1 MRFSEFSSER
11 LDEAMP
17 TWAKTAGAAAALG
30 AAAFGLTNSDK
41 QTKTNDP
48 EVIHVYDDAKLKAN
62 PSTVREMSAVLKT
75 PEGVSLTREARAAGL
90 RGRELSQ
97 FLAQC
102 AHESLNFKFMKELG
116 DANYFKRYDIRH
128 APERAKRLGNLQP
141 GDGEKY
147 HGRGFIQLTG
157 RDNYRRAG
165 KALGLPL
172 EKHPELVERPEIA
185 AKVAVWFW
193 KNRVQPKVSDYSNTK
208 AVTKPIN
215 SGLKAL
221 DDRDDKYRAI
231 AHIIGVLNWPSINDV

>member
-1 MRFSEFSSER
+1 MRFSEFSTEQ

-17 TWAKTAGAAAALG
+17 TWAKTVGAAAALG
-30 AAAFGLTNSDK
+30 ATALGLSSKNSANQAD
-41 QTKTNDP
+41 DP
-48 EVIHVYDDAKLKAN
+48 EIVHVYDN
-62 PSTVREMSAVLKT
+62 PKQQADPATVREMAAVLKT
-75 PEGVSLTREARAAGL
+75 APGVALTREARAAGL

-165 KALGLPL
+165 KALGLSL
-172 EKHPELVERPEIA
+172 EKHPELVERPDIA

-193 KNRVQPKVSDYSNTK
+193 KNRVQPRVSDYSNTK